1 MGKQVICKRC
11 CHCGGISYNLGG
23 KIFIDCLH
31 DSGGMFYHPI
41 YDCDDFRM
49 IEYDTS
55 CWDSDGHF
63 IPDKLLEIRDDV
75 VLGSLCLDDHENR
88 FGIDPLKLSHFFEDY
103 ESFLEMENEEDTA
116 ARLMMFYESSDWLID
131 KDWLIKDPTKE

>member
-55 CWDSDGHF
+55 CWDADGYF
-63 IPDKLLEIRDDV
+63 IPNKLLELREDIL
-75 VLGSLCLDDHENR
+75 LGSVYLDDYENR
-88 FGIDPLKLSHFFEDY
+88 FGIDTSKLYDFFGDF
-103 ESFLEMENEEDTA
+103 ESFLGDDLEDNGDE
-116 ARLMMFYESSDWLID
+116 LMAFYGNSGWVID
-131 KDWLIKDPTKE
+131 KSWLTKDPTKE